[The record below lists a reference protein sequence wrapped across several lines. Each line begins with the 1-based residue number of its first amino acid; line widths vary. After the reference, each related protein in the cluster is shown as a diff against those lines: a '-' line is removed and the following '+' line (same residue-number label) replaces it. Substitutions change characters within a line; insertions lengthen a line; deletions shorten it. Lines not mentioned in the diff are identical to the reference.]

1 MNNQNNKLIKTG
13 LFGCLGLCAL
23 YMLFAYIFTWCSLK
37 SWTSDEVT
45 KSESLSTTE
54 ELSKAIE
61 SNDFATAYN
70 LLAKIKEERGTWEYD
85 DAKKEVVNAEIQYLA
100 VQGTDEANKRLV
112 VLLMEE
118 PINGTAR
125 REGQQLGT
133 DKSDFYTEIDHVGY
147 TDNDYG
153 VYVKSCAKFN
163 SRCLQILEMAVATD
177 NQDLAKRMVNL
188 IKPDAEITSKKRGK
202 DMYGD
207 QLYDIYAHY
216 TNHSKDAAQKKY
228 NEHFGSQGQK

>member
-23 YMLFAYIFTWCSLK
+23 YMFLGYIFTWCSFE
-37 SWTSDEVT
+37 SITSDHAT

-70 LLAKIKEERGTWEYD
+70 LLAIIKEERGTWEYD
-85 DAKKEVVNAEIQYLA
+85 EAKTEVVNAEIKYLA

-112 VLLMEE
+112 VLLMEV

-125 REGQQLGT
+125 SEGQQLGT
-133 DKSDFYTEIDHVGY
+133 DKRDYYTEIDNLSY
-147 TDNDYG
+147 TDEDYAR
-153 VYVKSCAKFN
+153 YVKSCAKFN

-202 DMYGD
+202 DS
-207 QLYDIYAHY
+207 YDIYAHY

-228 NEHFGSQGQK
+228 NEHFGKSDAGE

>member
-23 YMLFAYIFTWCSLK
+23 YMLFAYIFTWCSFE
-37 SWTSDEVT
+37 SSTSSSTSDHAT
-45 KSESLSTTE
+45 KSESLSTRE

-70 LLAKIKEERGTWEYD
+70 LLAKIKETRGTMDYD
-85 DAKKEVVNAEIQYLA
+85 DAKEEVVNAEIQYLG
-100 VQGTDEANKRLV
+100 VQGTEEANKRLV

-118 PINGTAR
+118 PIKGTAR

-133 DKSDFYTEIDHVGY
+133 DKYVWETEIDNLHY
-147 TDNDYG
+147 TDDDYAR
-153 VYVKSCAKFN
+153 YVKSCAKFN

-202 DMYGD
+202 DS
-207 QLYDIYAHY
+207 YDIYAHY

>member
-54 ELSKAIE
+54 KLSAAIQ

-70 LLAKIKEERGTWEYD
+70 LLAKGDEEGTLDYYK
-85 DAKKEVVNAEIQYLA
+85 AKKVVVNAEIQYLA

-118 PINGTAR
+118 PIDGTAR
-125 REGQQLGT
+125 SEGQQLGT
-133 DKSDFYTEIDHVGY
+133 DKSDFYTEIDNLSF
-147 TDNDYG
+147 TDEDYAR
-153 VYVKSCAKFN
+153 YVKSCAEFN

-202 DMYGD
+202 YS
-207 QLYDIYAHY
+207 YDIYAHY

-228 NEHFGSQGQK
+228 NEHFGNQEQK

>member
-23 YMLFAYIFTWCSLK
+23 YMLLGYIFTSCSFE
-37 SWTSDEVT
+37 SSTSDHAT
-45 KSESLSTTE
+45 ESMPLSTTE
-54 ELSKAIE
+54 ELSKAIQA
-61 SNDFATAYN
+61 NDFATAYN

-100 VQGTDEANKRLV
+100 VQGTEEANKRLV

-118 PINGTAR
+118 PIQGTAR
-125 REGQQLGT
+125 SEGQQLGT
-133 DKSDFYTEIDHVGY
+133 DKDDWYTEIDHVGS
-147 TDNDYG
+147 TDDDYG
-153 VYVKSCAKFN
+153 DYVKSCAKFN

-202 DMYGD
+202 NMDGD

-228 NEHFGSQGQK
+228 NEHFGNQEQK

>member
-23 YMLFAYIFTWCSLK
+23 YMLLGYIFTWCSFE
-37 SWTSDEVT
+37 SSTSDHAT

-70 LLAKIKEERGTWEYD
+70 LLAKIKEERGTGEYD

-100 VQGTDEANKRLV
+100 VQGTEEANKRLV

-133 DKSDFYTEIDHVGY
+133 DERDFFTEIDNVGY
-147 TDNDYG
+147 TDHDYG
-153 VYVKSCAKFN
+153 DYVKSCAKFN

-202 DMYGD
+202 DS
-207 QLYDIYAHY
+207 YDIYAHY

-228 NEHFGSQGQK
+228 EKEYEKEEQL